1 MSWTKKVVLGAALAA
16 GLAPCGA
23 AVAAGD
29 AAAGKEIYAKK
40 CANCHG
46 EDGAGNAKMAEKLKV
61 ELGMLDLTKATDKSD
76 ADLVK
81 LIAEGKKPMP
91 AASKTLDAAA
101 IDNVFAYAKSLRK

>member
-1 MSWTKKVVLGAALAA
+1 MGWMKKAALGAAMLA
-16 GLAPCGA
+16 LVAPTLGA
-23 AVAAGD
+23 RAGD

-40 CANCHG
+40 CTNCHG

-61 ELGMLDLTKATDKSD
+61 ELDKLDITKATDKSD
-76 ADLVK
+76 ADLIK
-81 LIAEGKKPMP
+81 LISEGKKPMP